1 MAILK
6 TSKSRWIAGTI
17 ALLVMTV
24 GTLVGLPTGGKKQN
38 LPINMSSMSAAQ
50 YFAPVTP
57 EGLVPSNV
65 LAALLIPQNS
75 TRTGW
80 HNYDQGNGPYDRE
93 ISITVQANAGATKN
107 FFTATLNNMAWKILS
122 TQVVSNGTEILALH
136 SGSDGYF
143 WEIGVTITSRA
154 SNSTPSGSSATAGS
168 NGYDQKQVELRL
180 LQYQS
185 A

>member
-1 MAILK
+1 MAILR
-6 TSKSRWIAGTI
+6 TRRSRWIAGTI
-17 ALLVMTV
+17 ALLVMTI

-38 LPINMSSMSAAQ
+38 LPINLASMSAAQ
-50 YFAPVTP
+50 YFSPVTP
-57 EGLVPSNV
+57 EGLVPSDV

-93 ISITVQANAGATKN
+93 ISITVQSNADVTKS
-107 FFTATLNNMAWKILS
+107 FFTAALNDMAWKILS
-122 TQVVSNGTEILALH
+122 TQAVSNGTEILALH

-154 SNSTPSGSSATAGS
+154 SNSTPSGSSATAVL
-168 NGYDQKQVELRL
+168 NGPDQTPVALRL